1 MSENSLIIACIVFVG
16 LTILGLIQKYGRT
29 PKKGKEDLCVLYMG
43 KTYILTAGCNE
54 KQCIGLLGTPN
65 EAQRVKDTT
74 ILCYFDTDR
83 KKNIKLYFKA
93 NKIQNFE
100 YAELKGQH

>member
-1 MSENSLIIACIVFVG
+1 MGENSLIIAGVVFVG
-16 LTILGLIQKYGRT
+16 LIILGLIQKYSKK
-29 PKKGKEDLCVLYMG
+29 PKKEKEDLCVLYMG
-43 KTYILTAGCNE
+43 KAYILPTECNE
-54 KQCIGLLGTPN
+54 KQCIELLGTPN
-65 EAQRVKDTT
+65 EAYRVKDTT

-100 YAELKGQH
+100 YAELKGQY

>member
-16 LTILGLIQKYGRT
+16 LAILGLIQKYSKK
-29 PKKGKEDLCVLYMG
+29 PKKEKEDLCVLYMG
-43 KTYILTAGCNE
+43 KAYILPTECNE
-54 KQCIGLLGTPN
+54 KQCIELLGTPN
-65 EAQRVKDTT
+65 EAYRVKDTT

-83 KKNIKLYFKA
+83 KTNIKLYFKV

-100 YAELKGQH
+100 YAEP